1 MPIIYILPCGLV
13 RAAAI
18 GSLVSVQ
25 DSILGI
31 AMYLGCNFSCDVL
44 AARED
49 GRESAY
55 NILCIGTIR
64 TSELVH
70 E

>member
-31 AMYLGCNFSCDVL
+31 AMYLGCNFSCDDVL

-55 NILCIGTIR
+55 NICIGTIR